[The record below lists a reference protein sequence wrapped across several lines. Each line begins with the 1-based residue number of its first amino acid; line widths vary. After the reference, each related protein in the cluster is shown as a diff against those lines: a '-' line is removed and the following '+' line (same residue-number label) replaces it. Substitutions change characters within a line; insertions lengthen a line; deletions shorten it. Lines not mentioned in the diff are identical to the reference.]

1 MSWQLTSTLSHSFWG
16 NLIIHNISLLCFSI
30 RVSPFTDEE
39 MLREKLTMY
48 FGDIDFEDSV
58 LEFMIILIHIDL
70 EHGNSLKYNGPA
82 GLLDLY
88 IAAGGSKDTD
98 RMQAELFKIQ
108 QAIQKTD
115 PLIKDLRK
123 KFDFCRLTGVGNE
136 TSELQRWSKQRSKK
150 HILTINVDEEKKDE
164 HETRRKSDCDADF
177 FKGSRST
184 IKAITKFRRLSAVAR
199 VDDSLSYDEFYQGES
214 FNMFCS
220 WLTNIAI

>member
-1 MSWQLTSTLSHSFWG
+1 MTAFHHVTLMLDNLMFLTT
-16 NLIIHNISLLCFSI
+16 LLCFSI

-39 MLREKLTMY
+39 MLREKLSAY

-70 EHGNSLKYNGPA
+70 EHGTSLQYNGPA

-108 QAIQKTD
+108 QALQRTD

-123 KFDFCRLTGVGNE
+123 KFDFCRLTGVINE
-136 TSELQRWSKQRSKK
+136 GSGLQKWSKERSKK
-150 HILTINVDEEKKDE
+150 QILNLRLDEEKKDE
-164 HETRRKSDCDADF
+164 HEPRRKSDCDSEF

-184 IKAITKFRRLSAVAR
+184 IKAIAKFRRLSAVSR

-214 FNMFCS
+214 FNLFSFC
-220 WLTNIAI
+220 LTNITI